1 MLAAIGAWYV
11 FGRVAVDPDTGGSA
25 MLKLVVGLLM
35 AAGAGAW
42 LGWGRAAASWI
53 GDILG
58 ANAGWRIA
66 RGTLLSLGI
75 QLATASAYVIV
86 AGALAPTV
94 PTINLV
100 AASFI
105 VMLAASLPIS
115 LAGWGIRE
123 FSAVLALGAIGVPP
137 PAALLTAMLIGIGA
151 LITVV
156 PLAGLGLTSRGVAPA
171 ARAMTQ
177 TSIDY
182 NFLISLIVPLAAAT
196 AVFFQ
201 VYLPTK
207 AGGLNVNLADPFAIL
222 GGVLFVVFCVGGRI
236 GSPGW
241 RLSYMNLHILASVI
255 VMTVALLIGAARFGW
270 TDWALVNKFAGWF
283 VLLAYGSTGALI
295 VTTMGARGLRLLL
308 LTFVAAGASI
318 AALELVLLAARGA
331 GMELSHELLWPNP
344 RGFSQNRNAFAF
356 QMIMIICAAI
366 ALAPPRWLSTATLAI
381 ALAAVW
387 ATASRGGLGA
397 LFVVLAVALYVQAIT
412 PKNLT
417 MALAGALGLVLTM
430 ILVELLVLLP
440 MSESFSFS
448 LLEKGLVSAIHPRG
462 EELERMRGI
471 VGSMGLFRAHPVFGA
486 GLGGFINGEI
496 GAGRA
501 PLVIHSTPLWLL
513 AETGLVGLVILSTPI
528 FRIFWCEVRRDTRD
542 NSAFLLMLII
552 AGFAA
557 MSLVHEMLY
566 QRTFWLLLGT
576 ALASPVVT
584 RRGD

>member
-1 MLAAIGAWYV
+1 
-11 FGRVAVDPDTGGSA
+11 
-25 MLKLVVGLLM
+25 
-35 AAGAGAW
+35 
-42 LGWGRAAASWI
+42 
-53 GDILG
+53 
-58 ANAGWRIA
+58 
-66 RGTLLSLGI
+66 
-75 QLATASAYVIV
+75 
-86 AGALAPTV
+86 
-94 PTINLV
+94 
-100 AASFI
+100 
-105 VMLAASLPIS
+105 
-115 LAGWGIRE
+115 
-123 FSAVLALGAIGVPP
+123 
-137 PAALLTAMLIGIGA
+137 
-151 LITVV
+151 
-156 PLAGLGLTSRGVAPA
+156 
-171 ARAMTQ
+171 
-177 TSIDY
+177 
-182 NFLISLIVPLAAAT
+182 
-196 AVFFQ
+196 
-201 VYLPTK
+201 
-207 AGGLNVNLADPFAIL
+207 
-222 GGVLFVVFCVGGRI
+222 
-236 GSPGW
+236 
-241 RLSYMNLHILASVI
+241 VI